1 MTHIVSI
8 VNHKGGVGK
17 TTSATNIAAC
27 WGEAGKKVLLIDM
40 DPQGSASI
48 SFGITNDGD
57 DLLHAL
63 QRSAALPVVSTQI
76 KGVDVVPSG
85 PNLVVARQMF
95 TGSLGK
101 ELLLRCIKQT
111 QGDWERIIV
120 DCPPSLGVLTVTSLW
135 ASKHAVVPVETNY
148 LALRGLNQMVEMV
161 ASVRRD
167 RPGTDIAA
175 IIPCRAH
182 PRRRIHQEILERL
195 EELFPGRV
203 SPAVRENVAL
213 AEAPGLG
220 KPVTLYAPKSHG
232 AEDYRKVALWL
243 SENIGSNEK

>member
-1 MTHIVSI
+1 MQVISI
-8 VNHKGGVGK
+8 ANHKGGVGK
-17 TTSATNIAAC
+17 TTSAVNIAAC

-40 DPQGSASI
+40 DPQGSASM

-57 DLLHAL
+57 GLLHAL
-63 QRSAALPVVSTQI
+63 QRSAALPVVSTQV
-76 KGVDVVPSG
+76 KDVDVVPSG
-85 PNLVVARQMF
+85 PNLVVARQLF

-111 QGDWERIIV
+111 QGDWEKVII

-135 ASKHAVVPVETNY
+135 ASKYAVVPVETNY
-148 LALRGLNQMVEMV
+148 LALRGLTQMVE
-161 ASVRRD
+161 SVKRD
-167 RPGTDIAA
+167 RPGIEITA

-203 SPAVRENVAL
+203 SPVVRENVAL
-213 AEAPGLG
+213 AEAPSLG
-220 KPVTLYAPKSHG
+220 KPVTFYAPRSHG
-232 AEDYRKVALWL
+232 AEDYRNIALWL
-243 SENIGSNEK
+243 ANHI